1 MDMKLCFTVRHPGR
15 KKAFPADRAY
25 FFEPP
30 PKTLRELLALLVQ
43 QELRLFRERVD
54 AASRFENGVEN
65 GETFSGVLIRDEA
78 QIREELHQTGRAG
91 FGMTGSCRD
100 VHEIPDEEEAVR
112 TAVSAFEDGLFR
124 VFGPRGEL
132 TELDGPLSVF
142 DGETLTFVRLTF
154 LAGSLF

>member
-1 MDMKLCFTVRHPGR
+1 MKLSFTVRHPGR
-15 KKAFPADRAY
+15 KKAAFLADRVY

-30 PKTLRELLALLVQ
+30 PQTLRELLASLVR
-43 QELRLFRERVD
+43 QELRLFRERVA
-54 AASRFENGVEN
+54 AASCFENGTGNRES
-65 GETFSGVLIRDEA
+65 FSGILIREEA
-78 QIREELHQTGRAG
+78 QTREELHQTGRVG
-91 FGMTGSCRD
+91 FGMTGSFRG

-112 TAVSAFEDGLFR
+112 TAVLAFEDGLFR

-154 LAGSLF
+154 LAGSLS

>member
-1 MDMKLCFTVRHPGR
+1 MKLNFTVRHPGR
-15 KKAFPADRAY
+15 KKAFLAARAY

-30 PKTLRELLALLVQ
+30 PQTLRELLASLVQ
-43 QELRLFRERVD
+43 QELRLFRERAE

-65 GETFSGVLIRDEA
+65 GETFSGVLIREEA

-91 FGMTGSCRD
+91 FGMTGSFRD
-100 VHEIPDEEEAVR
+100 VHEIPDEGEAVR

-142 DGETLTFVRLTF
+142 DGETLTFVRLTL

>member
-112 TAVSAFEDGLFR
+112 TAVSAFEDGFFR

>member
-1 MDMKLCFTVRHPGR
+1 MKLNFTVRHPGR
-15 KKAFPADRAY
+15 KKAFLADRAY

-30 PKTLRELLALLVQ
+30 PQTLRELLASLVQ
-43 QELRLFRERVD
+43 QELRLFWERVE

-91 FGMTGSCRD
+91 FGMTDSCRD

-154 LAGSLF
+154 LAGSLC

>member
-1 MDMKLCFTVRHPGR
+1 MKLSFTVRHPGR
-15 KKAFPADRAY
+15 KKAFLADRAY

-30 PKTLRELLALLVQ
+30 PQTLRELLASLVQ
-43 QELRLFRERVD
+43 QELRLFRERVE

-65 GETFSGVLIRDEA
+65 GETFSGVLIREEA

-91 FGMTGSCRD
+91 FGMTDSCRD